1 MLMFCMERGMTTRY
15 RLEERLVKWYGD
27 TVEHQA
33 KLHVAVHEVHSMF
46 TVAGRSVVLEDQK
59 VNFK

>member
-1 MLMFCMERGMTTRY
+1 MERGMTTRY